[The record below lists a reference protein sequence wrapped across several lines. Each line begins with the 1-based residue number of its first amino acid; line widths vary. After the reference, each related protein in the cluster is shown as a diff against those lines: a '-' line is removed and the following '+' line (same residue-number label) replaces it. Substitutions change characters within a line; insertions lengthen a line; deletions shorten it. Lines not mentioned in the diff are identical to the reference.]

1 MAPPG
6 AIFAYTER
14 RYAPPLL
21 CLAQPVKCNTRR
33 AVRHIHDAGTLK
45 PRFNTRALHG
55 QVVPMRIDTQMVGTL
70 FGKGEHRSRDT
81 VHGAVGRH
89 TVQHGVRS
97 VATPLPVLNYV
108 IALVRAR

>member
-1 MAPPG
+1 
-6 AIFAYTER
+6 
-14 RYAPPLL
+14 
-21 CLAQPVKCNTRR
+21 
-33 AVRHIHDAGTLK
+33 
-45 PRFNTRALHG
+45 
-55 QVVPMRIDTQMVGTL
+55 MRIDTQMVGTL

-89 TVQHGVRS
+89 TVQHGLRS